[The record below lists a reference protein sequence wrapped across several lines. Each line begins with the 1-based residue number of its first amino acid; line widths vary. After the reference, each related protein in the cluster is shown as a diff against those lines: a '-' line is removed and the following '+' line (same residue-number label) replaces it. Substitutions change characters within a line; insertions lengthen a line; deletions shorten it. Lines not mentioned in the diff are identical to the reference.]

1 MNLRLASVAIALVL
15 SAMLLGTAVY
25 QNVVDAP
32 NYHGGPVALEHARGF
47 YHATNPGMF
56 FRGMVPVTQLFLLV
70 AIVSNWRPAPFTRWT
85 LGVALAV
92 LVLTD
97 LITFRFH
104 YPRNDIMFV
113 APLTNTSEYYD
124 RVATEWANGNYVR
137 VALILITVVLVI
149 VSMIRI
155 ARETAPGQQRV
166 I

>member
-113 APLTNTSEYYD
+113 APLTNTSGVPCRLTD
-124 RVATEWANGNYVR
+124 LLAGD
-137 VALILITVVLVI
+137 
-149 VSMIRI
+149 
-155 ARETAPGQQRV
+155 
-166 I
+166 

>member
-1 MNLRLASVAIALVL
+1 
-15 SAMLLGTAVY
+15 MLLGTGVY

-32 NYHGGPVALEHARGF
+32 NYMRAPTSLEHARGF

-56 FRGMVPVTQLFLLV
+56 FRGMVPVTQLLLLV

-85 LGVALAV
+85 LGVALTV

-113 APLTNTSEYYD
+113 APL
-124 RVATEWANGNYVR
+124 
-137 VALILITVVLVI
+137 
-149 VSMIRI
+149 
-155 ARETAPGQQRV
+155 
-166 I
+166 